1 VIQVEYNHVKTYPF
15 STEYER
21 ITMTILGLLI
31 FYSVRLSLVF
41 ILPEISLLPFYI
53 LVAILVYTVKV
64 SVDTFM
70 VSAYR
75 TKTVFMI
82 AFGVNVFYLFLA
94 VALNNYEGVFD
105 HTINF
110 LAGDYAKR
118 LEIVLGITESFG
130 TSSLSSWINQYTVLG
145 LVVFMNF
152 FITLAAIPSIV
163 KFGNWYSKT
172 LK

>member
-1 VIQVEYNHVKTYPF
+1 
-15 STEYER
+15 
-21 ITMTILGLLI
+21 
-31 FYSVRLSLVF
+31 
-41 ILPEISLLPFYI
+41 
-53 LVAILVYTVKV
+53 
-64 SVDTFM
+64 
-70 VSAYR
+70 
-75 TKTVFMI
+75 MI